1 MLFVFSQFRDV
12 LLEVTTESQN
22 QAIQKEILQV
32 IASKVRKKIR
42 EDVGDSKFCIIVDE
56 ARDESK
62 REQMALVLR
71 FVDGEGFIQ
80 ERFFDLSHVKD
91 TGAATL
97 KNEICV
103 ILSRHSLDVQNI
115 RGQGYDGASNM
126 RGEWKGLQALFL
138 NDCPY
143 TYYVHCFA
151 HRLQLAL
158 VAASREVIP
167 VHNFFSHLSFVI
179 NVVVSSCKCHDELQD
194 AQIEEIAH
202 LLSIDELESGKGA
215 NQIGTLKR
223 PSDTRWSSYFL
234 SLCSLVRLFGPTIA
248 VLEKIEKESS
258 NYCQLG
264 DANAACKM
272 VTSFEFIFILHLM
285 KEIMGITNGLCQ
297 ALQQKNQDI
306 LNAMHLVSDT
316 KALIQKF
323 REDGWEN
330 FLGKVISFSNK
341 YEIDIP
347 DLNAPYFEGR
357 SRRRKRDVTLEHHF
371 HVDIFVAAID
381 VQLQELN
388 CRFGES
394 AMELLTLGSALE
406 PKNAYKSFNIETICL
421 LVEKYYPLDFTEQE
435 KINLRFQLR
444 SFEIDVH
451 SHPELQSLS
460 SIPQLCRRLVET
472 ERVSRYYLI
481 DRLIRFILTLPVST
495 ATSERA
501 FSAMKIIKTRLRN
514 KMEDDFLADNL
525 AVYIE
530 REIAKSFNSDSIL
543 DGFSSIKE
551 RRVLF
556 K

>member
-1 MLFVFSQFRDV
+1 MPKLKTIDSFFKRKEVEDTANNTTSGVNASSSSAEPPSNPQNTEEHQLENLGHDFNDVDIATIERDPGKRLKMWEYPPNKRDEIRRAYLKLGPYQIHLTEYPKSGNKHPRRFQESWYTQFSSWLEYSPFEDAAYCLPCYLFTMKAACRPGWDVFSVKGFRNWKKVNDGNRCAFLNHIGEGSCSPHNKAV
-12 LLEVTTESQN
+12 QACEDLLKQSRHIDKVINMQTRAQIVNNRLRVKTSIDAIRFLAVQGCAFRGHDETPESQN
-22 QAIQKEILQV
+22 QGNFVELIKLLASYNEKVAQTVLENAPKSAKYTSPAIQKEILQV

-143 TYYVHCFA
+143 AYYVHCFA

-179 NVVVSSCKCHDELQD
+179 NVVVSSCKRHDELQD

-258 NYCQLG
+258 NYCQRG
-264 DANAACKM
+264 DANAACK
-272 VTSFEFIFILHLM
+272 
-285 KEIMGITNGLCQ
+285 
-297 ALQQKNQDI
+297 
-306 LNAMHLVSDT
+306 
-316 KALIQKF
+316 
-323 REDGWEN
+323 
-330 FLGKVISFSNK
+330 
-341 YEIDIP
+341 
-347 DLNAPYFEGR
+347 
-357 SRRRKRDVTLEHHF
+357 
-371 HVDIFVAAID
+371 
-381 VQLQELN
+381 
-388 CRFGES
+388 
-394 AMELLTLGSALE
+394 
-406 PKNAYKSFNIETICL
+406 
-421 LVEKYYPLDFTEQE
+421 
-435 KINLRFQLR
+435 
-444 SFEIDVH
+444 
-451 SHPELQSLS
+451 
-460 SIPQLCRRLVET
+460 IPQT
-472 ERVSRYYLI
+472 
-481 DRLIRFILTLPVST
+481 ILS
-495 ATSERA
+495 
-501 FSAMKIIKTRLRN
+501 
-514 KMEDDFLADNL
+514 LA
-525 AVYIE
+525 AVF
-530 REIAKSFNSDSIL
+530 RS
-543 DGFSSIKE
+543 
-551 RRVLF
+551 
-556 K
+556 